1 MEYYPPSLVR
11 LIKHLSRLPGVGKKT
26 ATRLALHILRSRHEE
41 ARGLSQSILEV
52 KDKVRLCSKCFGLA
66 DKDPC
71 ALCENPKRDHTIVCV
86 VEQPSDLV
94 ALEKSGAFKGLYHVL
109 HGAISPM
116 NGIGPDDLK
125 IKELV
130 TRIAEDGIQEL
141 VIATNTNVEGES
153 TASYLSQ
160 VLKPYPVTLT
170 RIASGVP
177 MGSDLKYIDEVT
189 IKRALE
195 RRQDFNSG

>member
-1 MEYYPPSLVR
+1 MAYYPPSLVR
-11 LIKHLSRLPGVGKKT
+11 LIKHLSRLPGIGEKT
-26 ATRLALHILRSRHEE
+26 ATRLALHILRSSYED
-41 ARGLSQSILEV
+41 AAGLSESILEV
-52 KDKVRLCSKCFGLA
+52 KDQVGLCSNCFGLA

-71 ALCENPKRDHTIVCV
+71 SLCSNPHRDSTVVCV

-109 HGAISPM
+109 HGALSPM

-130 TRIAEDGIQEL
+130 NRVANGKTREL
-141 VIATNTNVEGES
+141 ILATNTNVEGEA
-153 TASYLSQ
+153 TAAYLAQ
-160 VLKPYPVTLT
+160 LLTAYPVRVT

-177 MGSDLKYIDEVT
+177 MGSDLKYLDEVT
-189 IKRALE
+189 ISRAIE
-195 RRQDFNSG
+195 RRREL